1 MNETIHAAFS
11 RAANTYPDNVAIW
24 SETGSIAYAQLDQR
38 SSSLALWLR
47 ERMAGTGHRVA
58 LVMPK
63 SIDAVVAI
71 LAILK
76 SGNTYVPLGD
86 NWSVGRLD
94 KIFAD
99 GEFSLS
105 IADAFHDSPER
116 SDLPVLD
123 NVLLTGSALWQQAVN
138 KPLSENIAL
147 PQVTADD
154 LAYILYTSGS
164 TGAPKGVCVSH
175 RAAGYFPGWARDEFS
190 LTADDRIASVSP
202 LTFDLS
208 TFDLFATLGSGASL
222 FIVAE
227 KLKVFPARFSEF
239 LQTHAITC
247 LYAVPSTLILLT
259 QRGKLEKRDLGA
271 IRTVLFAG
279 ESFPV
284 THFHQ
289 LRELLPAHIEYANLY
304 GPTETN
310 VCSFYRV
317 PANFSATAIPIG
329 CAVPGTHLFTRKSAR
344 EDGEESGYEDS
355 GELCVAGPAVMSGYY
370 GQVDKQVDYWLD
382 DPLGKQARAYATGDQ
397 VSTTGDG
404 VWDYHGRLDKMV
416 KIWGY
421 RVELGEIEACLLELP
436 DVKQV
441 AVVKRPSTDTSGDA
455 LIAFVLCTEDSDLFE
470 SQSSDCK
477 RRLFDH
483 CKSGLPAYM
492 VPREIRMLDIM
503 PLNST
508 GKTDRLALEKIALEH
523 NQGVL

>member
-1 MNETIHAAFS
+1 LPKSVEKPMNETVHQAFS
-11 RAANTYPDNVAIW
+11 QAAIAHPDNLAVW
-24 SETGSIAYAQLDQR
+24 SESGSIDYAQLDQR
-38 SSSLALWLR
+38 SSSLALWLMQ
-47 ERMAGTGHRVA
+47 RMTGSGHRVA

-105 IADAFHDSPER
+105 ITDSFHDSPER
-116 SDLPVLD
+116 PDLPVLD
-123 NVLLTGSALWQQAVN
+123 DVLVTGSATWQQAIN
-138 KPLSENIAL
+138 KPETERGENIVL
-147 PQVTADD
+147 PKVAADD

-164 TGAPKGVCVSH
+164 TGVPKGVCVSH
-175 RAAGYFPGWARDEFS
+175 RAASYFPGWTRDEFS
-190 LTADDRIASVSP
+190 LTAEDRIASVSP

-222 FIVAE
+222 YIVAE

-247 LYAVPSTLILLT
+247 LYAVPSTLILLA
-259 QRGKLEKRDLGA
+259 QRGKLEKRDLRA
-271 IRTVLFAG
+271 IRTILFAG

-284 THFHQ
+284 PHFHQ

-310 VCSFYRV
+310 VCTFYRV
-317 PANFSATAIPIG
+317 PANFSASAIPIG
-329 CAVPGTHLFTRKSAR
+329 CAVPGTHLFTRKSTRAS
-344 EDGEESGYEDS
+344 DEESGHENS

-370 GQVDKQVDYWLD
+370 GQVDKQEDYWLD
-382 DPLGKQARAYATGDQ
+382 DPLGKEVRAYATGDQ
-397 VSTTGDG
+397 VSTTGNG

-436 DVKQV
+436 DIKQV
-441 AVVKRPSTDTSGDA
+441 AVVKRPSTATSGDA
-455 LIAFVLCTEDSDLFE
+455 LIAFVLSADASDQFE
-470 SQSSDCK
+470 SQ
-477 RRLFDH
+477 LT
-483 CKSGLPAYM
+483 
-492 VPREIRMLDIM
+492 M

-508 GKTDRLALEKIALEH
+508 GKTDRLALERIALDQK
-523 NQGVL
+523 QGAL